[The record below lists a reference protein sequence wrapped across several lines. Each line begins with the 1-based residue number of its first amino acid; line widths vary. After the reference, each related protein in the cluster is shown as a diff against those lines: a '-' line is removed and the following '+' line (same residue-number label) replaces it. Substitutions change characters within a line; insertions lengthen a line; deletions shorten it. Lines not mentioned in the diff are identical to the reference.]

1 MRKQLYKLL
10 SIGGLILLT
19 SQVVQAQTC
28 ASPATSNSPLCV
40 GSSLNLSAPSGG
52 SSYSW
57 TGPNGFSSTQQNPV
71 VSKVQVTAN
80 GIYTVKRTLFIAT
93 CTATVSVVINAKPV
107 VSALSNSPV
116 CAGASIGLSATGGT
130 SYTWAG
136 PSAFSSTL
144 QNPTR
149 TNATTTM
156 AGVYTVTAQNGSNC
170 TSTATINVVVNTS
183 PVASALSN
191 SPVCAGASIGLSATG
206 GDNYSWAGP
215 SGFSSTLSNPT
226 RTNAD
231 TMMEGVYTVIVTS
244 TNICTTTA
252 TTSIAIVTCAGG
264 RLAINDAGTDFLDL
278 KTYPNPANN
287 ELSVEIHN
295 PEKLP
300 IRLQLLDSQGQRKG
314 EWQLPSDAT
323 TTKTIDIR
331 HLPPMMYIIS
341 AENEKRKVMKKVLKL
356 GNK

>member
-107 VSALSNSPV
+107 V
-116 CAGASIGLSATGGT
+116 
-130 SYTWAG
+130 
-136 PSAFSSTL
+136 
-144 QNPTR
+144 
-149 TNATTTM
+149 
-156 AGVYTVTAQNGSNC
+156 
-170 TSTATINVVVNTS
+170 
-183 PVASALSN
+183 SALSN